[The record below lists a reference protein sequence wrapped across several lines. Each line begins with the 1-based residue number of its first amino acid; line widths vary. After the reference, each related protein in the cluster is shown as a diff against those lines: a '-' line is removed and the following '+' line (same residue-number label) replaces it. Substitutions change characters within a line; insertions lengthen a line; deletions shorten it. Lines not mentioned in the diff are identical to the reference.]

1 MYFVPKSLSLDC
13 VFLRDFLH
21 ETADLNLGSAMAPLV
36 NSLRMG
42 ELSVSSVCAPLSTWV
57 SIDMETSSG
66 SSVNSGERSAVAV
79 LQSSV
84 EMTFFHSLELIIYW
98 VWVGVVRFI
107 IDHSSVPGE

>member
-1 MYFVPKSLSLDC
+1 MYFCAHSLSPDC
-13 VFLRDFLH
+13 AILSDFLH
-21 ETADLNLGSAMAPLV
+21 ETADLDLGSAMASLV

-57 SIDMETSSG
+57 SIDMESS
-66 SSVNSGERSAVAV
+66 SCSTVNSGEGSAVAI

-98 VWVGVVRFI
+98 VWVGVV
-107 IDHSSVPGE
+107 